1 MRITISGG
9 LLLDPSS
16 GRESTSDLHLADGVI
31 AAVGAAPAGFVPD
44 RSIDA
49 RGLAVCPGLV
59 DLAVRFREP
68 GFEHRASLESELAAA
83 AAGGIT
89 AVCCPPDME
98 PPLDEPGLVEMLAR
112 RAQAIGLAR
121 VLPLGALTAGLRG
134 ERLAELAELASA
146 GCVGFSQGDRSLGDH
161 AVMLR
166 AMQYAATFGLSVW
179 LRPQDGALARLGVA
193 HEGMIS
199 TRLGLPG
206 IPALAETLAVS
217 ALLLMSKE
225 TGARLH
231 LCRLSSAD
239 SVAMIRQAKASGV
252 SVTCDVSAAHIHLSE
267 IDIGYF
273 DSNCRLSPPLRTQRD
288 RDALLAGLVDGT
300 IDAVCS
306 DHCPVDE
313 DGKTVPFAEAEPG
326 ATGLETLLPLTIMRP
341 QPASLSNLLA
351 AVTVGPAR
359 VLGLPVPRMEPGA
372 RADVCIF
379 DPDHWWR
386 VDAAALLSKGKNTP
400 FAGTEVRGQ
409 VRHCLVAGSVVYER

>member
-199 TRLGLPG
+199 TRLGLSG

-341 QPASLSNLLA
+341 QPASLSKLLA

>member
-16 GRESTSDLHLADGVI
+16 GRESTSDLHLADGLI

-89 AVCCPPDME
+89 AVCCPPDMD

-206 IPALAETLAVS
+206 IPAWAETLAVS

-273 DSNCRLSPPLRTQRD
+273 DSNCRLSPPLRAQRD
-288 RDALLAGLVDGT
+288 RDALLAGLADGT

-326 ATGLETLLPLTIMRP
+326 ATGLETLLPLTIMRS
-341 QPASLSNLLA
+341 QPTSLSKLLSV
-351 AVTVGPAR
+351 VTVGPAR
-359 VLGLPVPRMEPGA
+359 ILGLPVPRMEPGA

-386 VDAAALLSKGKNTP
+386 VDAAVLLSKGKNTP

-409 VRHCLVAGSVVYER
+409 VRYCLVAGSVVFER